1 MLGAAAVVIKN
12 KFLNEQKT
20 ARNERLCGLPHNIGG
35 LVKARAVQDLGEPRH
50 VESAGKVFGGEI
62 PAYEGYPVG
71 HAGVGDDA
79 FRKGAGGGKIKDCG
93 AQAGIVAAE
102 MDGVGSGRAPEI
114 KQMGTARKVNV
125 RDAAF
130 RLRVGDVVHPHE
142 ETFPLARIFGI
153 DGRTVAGRPVLADGL
168 VQLGPAG
175 HKMAVMFHYMPKITG
190 IAPAQVIPREGRQFA
205 GFALTDQQAH
215 CTQGG

>member
-1 MLGAAAVVIKN
+1 MMPHPCGRSSGRRQDVFKPRVPHESRKLLPCIGLSVRCSDKHVEIEQRRMLGAAAVVIKN

-125 RDAAF
+125 RG
-130 RLRVGDVVHPHE
+130 RCVP
-142 ETFPLARIFGI
+142 PARW
-153 DGRTVAGRPVLADGL
+153 RC
-168 VQLGPAG
+168 
-175 HKMAVMFHYMPKITG
+175 
-190 IAPAQVIPREGRQFA
+190 
-205 GFALTDQQAH
+205 
-215 CTQGG
+215 CTSP

>member
-1 MLGAAAVVIKN
+1 MDGIGPGRAAEI
-12 KFLNEQKT
+12 EQVGT
-20 ARNERLCGLPHNIGG
+20 
-35 LVKARAVQDLGEPRH
+35 
-50 VESAGKVFGGEI
+50 AGKV
-62 PAYEGYPVG
+62 
-71 HAGVGDDA
+71 D
-79 FRKGAGGGKIKDCG
+79 
-93 AQAGIVAAE
+93 
-102 MDGVGSGRAPEI
+102 
-114 KQMGTARKVNV
+114 V
-125 RDAAF
+125 RNAAF

-175 HKMAVMFHYMPKITG
+175 HKMAVMFHYMPEITG